1 LTRNFF
7 SYSVI
12 VRHTFGWVLN
22 KKEEDLTI
30 SDFDLAN
37 MGNLSVMIGSYTI
50 LMLVKGFFNF
60 YQNVGCSACFMVVFS
75 LFSKV

>member
-1 LTRNFF
+1 LTRNSF

-12 VRHTFGWVLN
+12 VRHTFDWVLN

-30 SDFDLAN
+30 SDFDLDN

-50 LMLVKGFFNF
+50 L
-60 YQNVGCSACFMVVFS
+60 
-75 LFSKV
+75 